1 MKKKMLEKN
10 WTEEKE
16 TKERGQWGKGG
27 REQERKREG
36 REWESEGR
44 EWESEEIRFGE
55 GERVKS

>member
-1 MKKKMLEKN
+1 MLEKN

-36 REWESEGR
+36 REWESE
-44 EWESEEIRFGE
+44 EIRFGE